1 MKVTPNPQ
9 LSSFFRKY
17 IFTRGLSSSVGI
29 ATDYGL
35 VGPGIEFQWGRD
47 FPPVQ
52 TSPGSHP
59 ASCTMGT
66 GFFLRVKCS
75 CGVLLTTHP
84 LLALRSWKSRAK
96 HLPPLGHIRASNGVT
111 LPFTYSHNA
120 LLLCKPVSFTAGIY
134 GQLQMFTISLC
145 M

>member
-1 MKVTPNPQ
+1 MKDLSCNTVEYKMTFHEGDPQ

-35 VGPGIEFQWGRD
+35 DGPGIKFQWGRD

-52 TSPGSHP
+52 TSPGAHP

-66 GFFLRVKCS
+66 GSFPRVKCS
-75 CGVLLTTHP
+75 FGELLTTHP
-84 LLALRSWKSRAK
+84 LLALRSWKSRAIP
-96 HLPPLGHIRASNGVT
+96 LPPSGPQPGL
-111 LPFTYSHNA
+111 
-120 LLLCKPVSFTAGIY
+120 
-134 GQLQMFTISLC
+134 
-145 M
+145 